1 MRFSLLLAAVTALAV
16 ELPPPGK
23 ISEDVKCVAE
33 PAQSYALYVPSNY
46 SPDRLWPVIFAFDPG
61 ARGRVPVERYQAAA
75 ERYGFIVAGS
85 NNSRNGSTENS
96 KAIVAM
102 TGDVLSRFSI
112 DERRIYLA
120 GMSGGSRVALGVALG
135 SPK

>member
-61 ARGRVPVERYQAAA
+61 ARGRIPVERYQAAA
-75 ERYGFIVAGS
+75 EQYGYIVAGS
-85 NNSRNGSTENS
+85 NQSRNGSWATSEA
-96 KAIVAM
+96 AIRAM
-102 TGDVLSRFSI
+102 SQDVTQRFAV
-112 DERRIYLA
+112 DEKRFYTA
-120 GMSGGSRVALGVALG
+120 VMSGGA
-135 SPK
+135 